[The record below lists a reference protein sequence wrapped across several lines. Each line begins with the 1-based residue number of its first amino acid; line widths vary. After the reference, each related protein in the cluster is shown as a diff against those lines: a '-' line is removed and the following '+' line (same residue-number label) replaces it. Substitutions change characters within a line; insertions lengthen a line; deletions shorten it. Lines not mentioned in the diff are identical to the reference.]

1 VAARPDFLLPTGQ
14 LLAPSLSQTGPA
26 VERGTVL
33 GLCLAPHVNLST
45 AIQQFPDPFRV
56 SRQQHTEVLTTI
68 LAPVHALQQQQSA
81 LLLSLLK
88 GGNASKAAA
97 LKWVSVAL
105 SVNAAATAERPDYLK
120 VSSTGFRYN
129 LAACLLSLTQPVCGD
144 LNKEAK
150 ISRETALACWDGAY
164 PSDWTPLVPLA
175 EGAPPAT
182 PPTEEPN
189 FITQS
194 FFLAARAVHLSLV
207 QFHYSFE
214 NLERQVSFL
223 VGRAQRNGHDPAQD
237 PHLAQHL
244 KAYHLQD
251 GLLHDPV
258 LLDPCLALVGTMA
271 RWLTIA
277 PPASMS
283 RLPEHLLEDLCL
295 MTSCAARAPPSVLQA
310 ASVNSLSG
318 APPALDS
325 LFECGLRFLSSGAT
339 LAHAPHLRAKLGDL
353 LYEVYLGSDA
363 KSAQDQQRRGEAAE
377 LGPQHRLLLK
387 HPSAVRDLA
396 PALLDLYG
404 AVEGLNAQDKN
415 STRVRASCLL
425 KYLWS
430 SEEHRK
436 TFRRIT
442 GDSSTFVAFTNG
454 LMNETNAHFLTVME
468 KLPEVRQAQTQMA
481 DAPAW
486 AALPATD
493 RESISARLGENE
505 NWLKATLPVCN
516 ETFHMIWYLSS
527 DDEIRQ
533 PFLSGVLVGRLA
545 SLLLSVLVQ
554 LVIRGL
560 QIKVN
565 NPEEYSFMPREML
578 AKIARTCLHFSH
590 ASSFEAA
597 VASSAYF
604 QQNPTVLRKAAT
616 ICRKHRLVTAEE
628 SDKFD
633 AFISSVETSAT
644 EARANEARM
653 EDAPDNFLDPLL
665 SEVMVDPVTLPSGMV
680 IDRSTIET
688 HLLNKPTDPFTN
700 QPLSVD
706 QLVPNHA
713 LKAEIEA
720 WKASAASAPVAAAAA
735 PAMSDE

>member
-1 VAARPDFLLPTGQ
+1 MAARPDFLLPTGQ

-33 GLCLAPHVNLST
+33 GLCLAPHVNLGV

-56 SRQQHTEVLTTI
+56 SRQQHSEVLTTL
-68 LAPVHALQQQQSA
+68 LAPVHALQQQQAA
-81 LLLSLLK
+81 LLLGLLK
-88 GGNASKAAA
+88 GGSASKAAA

-129 LAACLLSLTQPVCGD
+129 LAACLLSLAQPVCGD

-150 ISRETALACWDGAY
+150 ISRDLALACWDGAY
-164 PSDWTPLVPLA
+164 PSDVTPLVPLA

-182 PPTEEPN
+182 APSEEPN

-214 NLERQVSFL
+214 NLERHVSFL
-223 VGRAQRNGHDPAQD
+223 YGRAQRNGDDPAQD
-237 PHLAQHL
+237 PQLAQHM
-244 KAYHLQD
+244 KAYHVQD

-271 RWLTIA
+271 RWLHAA
-277 PPASMS
+277 PRASMPH
-283 RLPEHLLEDLCL
+283 LPEHLLEDLCL
-295 MTSCAARAPPSVLQA
+295 MTSCAARAPPSVTQA

-325 LFECGLRFLSSGAT
+325 LFECALRFLSSGAT
-339 LAHAPHLRAKLGDL
+339 LVHAPHLRAKLGDL
-353 LYEVYLGSDA
+353 LYEVYLSSDA
-363 KSAQDQQRRGEAAE
+363 KSARDQQRRAEAAPSV
-377 LGPQHRLLLK
+377 GPQHRLLLK

-415 STRVRASCLL
+415 STRVRVSCLL

-442 GDSSTFVAFTNG
+442 GDTATFVAFTNG

-481 DAPAW
+481 DGPAW
-486 AALPATD
+486 AALPATE
-493 RESISARLGENE
+493 RESISARLSENE

-516 ETFHMIWYLSS
+516 ETFHMVWYLSS
-527 DDEIRQ
+527 DAEIRQ

-565 NPEEYSFMPREML
+565 NPEEYSFMPKEML

-590 ASSFEAA
+590 AASFEAA
-597 VASSAYF
+597 VAASAYF

-616 ICRKHRLVTAEE
+616 ICRKHKLVGAEE
-628 SDKFD
+628 SDQLD
-633 AFISSVETSAT
+633 AFISSVESFAA
-644 EARANEARM
+644 EARANDARM

-665 SEVMVDPVTLPSGMV
+665 SEVMLDPVTLPSGMV

-720 WKASAASAPVAAAAA
+720 WKASAIPTPTAAA
-735 PAMSDE
+735 AMSDE